1 MHHLIIV
8 MYGEQ
13 MTAVNL
19 EAKTVEESK
28 MVMAYQT
35 LPQDANP
42 SGTVH
47 GGIIMKFI
55 DSAAG
60 SAAIRHSRSNCVTTS
75 MDRME
80 FYQPVY
86 VGDMITIIASVNYV
100 GNSSIEV
107 GARVESENM
116 LTGETRHTASAYI
129 TYVAVDDHG
138 KPRQVPGLILATEDD
153 QRRHRKAALRR
164 EKRKLYLAE
173 RKLEK
178 ETK

>member
-1 MHHLIIV
+1 MKD
-8 MYGEQ
+8 
-13 MTAVNL
+13 
-19 EAKTVEESK
+19 AKTIEESK
-28 MVMAYQT
+28 MIMAYQT

-47 GGIIMKFI
+47 GGVIMKFI

-80 FYQPVY
+80 FFQPVY
-86 VGDMITIIASVNYV
+86 VGDMITITASINYV

-129 TYVAVDDHG
+129 TYVAVDNNG
-138 KPRQVPGLILATEDD
+138 RPRQVPGLILVTDD
-153 QRRHRKAALRR
+153 DHRRHQKAAIRR
-164 EKRKLYLAE
+164 EKRRLYLAE
-173 RKLEK
+173 RKQEK
-178 ETK
+178 EQKKPS